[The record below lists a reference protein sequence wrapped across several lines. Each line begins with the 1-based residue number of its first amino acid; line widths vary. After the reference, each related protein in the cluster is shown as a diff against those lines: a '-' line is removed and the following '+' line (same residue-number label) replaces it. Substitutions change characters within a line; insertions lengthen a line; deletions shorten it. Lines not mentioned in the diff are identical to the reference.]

1 MSVDGS
7 MASAY
12 AMGQGSVSSS
22 GSGSSSGSS
31 LTYRYQQPAVVVSIE
46 PARYAQ
52 GPGLGQN

>member
-12 AMGQGSVSSS
+12 AMGQGSVSS
-22 GSGSSSGSS
+22 SGSSSGSS